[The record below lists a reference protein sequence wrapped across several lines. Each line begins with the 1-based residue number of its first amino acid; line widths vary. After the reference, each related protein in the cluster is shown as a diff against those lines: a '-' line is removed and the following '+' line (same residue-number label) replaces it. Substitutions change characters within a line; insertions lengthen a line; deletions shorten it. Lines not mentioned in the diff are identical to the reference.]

1 MFNKKF
7 RNSIG
12 FQFLG
17 VMAIVLFLGTLVL
30 SLVIAIN
37 EWSVLRKSITISG
50 QSLASFIAKLG
61 QEPLIMKDG
70 VQMDAIVNDANKDED
85 VVYTV
90 IHDEQGN
97 PLTSQYAS
105 VNYRSPRLMAILSE
119 LPRNSGLQD
128 IIDGIKNRE
137 TVIELTAPIMIE
149 PRQIGNVTIGM
160 SGYRIRQQ
168 IAKTVL
174 FIVGL
179 NVVVAL
185 ALGSVLFIAAKKL
198 ILDPLAELAHAASA
212 IAGGN
217 LSTRVDIQTTGEVK
231 MLVDSFNQMSEDL
244 NKTTVSKEYV
254 DNIIKSTIDT
264 LIVVSPDGI
273 MERANSAACALLG
286 REEKELVG
294 RPFEMLLEDNAFDKN
309 TMEEVY
315 RGNTV
320 HHVEMTFVTKDG
332 RHVPML
338 VSGSAMFSSDD
349 RLLGAVFAATEIT
362 ERKRAEEERFD
373 MERRLQQ
380 TQKLES
386 LGVLAG
392 GIAHDFNNL
401 LMAIMGH
408 ADLAL
413 LNLSPSAPA
422 RDNLMQI
429 VNASLRAAEL
439 CRQMLAYSGKGQ
451 FVVKRVG
458 LRKLVEEITY
468 LLKTSISKK
477 AVLNLNLQAEL
488 PAIEADESQIRQI
501 VMNLIINA
509 SEAIGEN
516 GGVITVSTGVIDCS
530 DDFLQEACIEN
541 KLTSGSYVYLEV
553 SDTGC
558 GMDAETQRR
567 IFEPFF
573 TTKFTGRGLG
583 LSAVLGIM
591 RAHKGTLSLHSE
603 PGKGST
609 FKAIFPALPAQQKDE
624 QRTIASGEA
633 AWHGR
638 GTVLL
643 VDDEEIVR
651 TVCRE
656 MLVSLGYSVIIAAD
670 GREALDLYR
679 ERGDTIDLVL
689 LDMTMPH
696 MDGMETCRE
705 LRRYDPKAR
714 VIISSGYTV
723 QDIESQFAGKGLDG
737 FIQKPF
743 TVKGLKDELVRVLGL
758 KNDSPFSS

>member
-1 MFNKKF
+1 MFNTKF
-7 RNSIG
+7 RKSIG
-12 FQFLG
+12 FQFLS
-17 VMAIVLFLGTLVL
+17 VMSIVLFLGTLVL

-61 QEPLIMKDG
+61 QEPLIIKDG
-70 VQMDAIVNDANKDED
+70 VQLDAIVNDANKDED

-97 PLTSQYAS
+97 PMTSQYAS

-119 LPRNSGLQD
+119 LPRNSGLHD
-128 IIDGIKNRE
+128 IIDGIKKRE
-137 TVIELTAPIMIE
+137 MVIELTVPIMIE
-149 PRQIGNVTIGM
+149 PRQVGSVTIGM

-174 FIVGL
+174 FIIGL
-179 NVVVAL
+179 NMVVAL
-185 ALGSVLFIAAKKL
+185 VLGIALFLAAKKL
-198 ILDPLAELAHAASA
+198 ILDPLAELAHAATA

-217 LSTRVDIQTTGEVK
+217 LSTHVDIRTTGEVK
-231 MLVDSFNQMSEDL
+231 MLVDSFNQMSADL

-264 LIVVSPDGI
+264 LIVVSPAGI
-273 MERANSAACALLG
+273 IERANSAACALLG
-286 REEKELVG
+286 RGETELIG
-294 RPFEMLLEDNAFDKN
+294 RPFEILLEDNAFNKHN
-309 TMEEVY
+309 MHEVFS
-315 RGNTV
+315 GHSV
-320 HHVEMTFVTKDG
+320 QHVEMTYVTKDG

-338 VSGSAMFSSDD
+338 VSGSAMFGSDN
-349 RLLGAVFAATEIT
+349 RLFGAVFAATEIT
-362 ERKRAEEERFD
+362 ERKRAEEERFEL
-373 MERRLQQ
+373 ERRLQQ
-380 TQKLES
+380 AQKLES

-401 LMAIMGH
+401 LMAILGH
-408 ADLAL
+408 AELAL
-413 LNLSPSAPA
+413 DNLSPTAPA
-422 RDNLMQI
+422 RDNLQQI
-429 VNASLRAAEL
+429 QKASIRAADL

-451 FVVKRVG
+451 VVVKRVD

-477 AVLNLNLQAEL
+477 AVLNLNLQADL
-488 PAIEADESQIRQI
+488 PAIEADASQIRQI

-516 GGVITVSTGVIDCS
+516 SGVITVSTGVIDCS
-530 DDFLQEACIEN
+530 DDFLQESCVEN
-541 KLTSGSYVYLEV
+541 DLASGLYVYLEV
-553 SDTGC
+553 ADTGC

-591 RAHKGTLSLHSE
+591 RAHKGTLSLQSE
-603 PGKGST
+603 PGRGST
-609 FKAIFPALPAQQKDE
+609 FKAIFPAVPAPQEEE
-624 QRTIASGEA
+624 QRTIASGDA
-633 AWHGR
+633 PWRGR

-651 TVCRE
+651 TACGK
-656 MLVSLGYSVIIAAD
+656 MLESLGYSVITAVD
-670 GREALDLYR
+670 GREALDIYR
-679 ERGDTIDLVL
+679 ERSDTIDLVL

-696 MDGMETCRE
+696 MDGMETSRE
-705 LRRYDPKAR
+705 LRRHDPKAR

-723 QDIESQFAGKGLDG
+723 QDIESRFAGTGLDG

-743 TVKGLKDELVRVLGL
+743 TVKGLQAELDRVLGDT
-758 KNDSPFSS
+758 NDLSVSS